1 MVTYSTN
8 WMGPVNMK
16 WYSDRGLTRKVSEVL
31 EQDQKFGDLKAGD
44 TWTYE
49 EITTNYSCGRIDI
62 YGLDPEKFYS
72 GCDEYSL
79 SPMHR
84 EDWNAL
90 SDWLDRLSGE
100 KVVPY
105 ESLIMLFEAQ
115 YGRKIRWATDQWVT
129 CYNGRTINGHTEDCD
144 DPLLEKQ

>member
-1 MVTYSTN
+1 MITYSTN
-8 WMGPVNMK
+8 WMGPVSMK

-44 TWTYE
+44 TWTYD
-49 EITTNYSCGRIDI
+49 EITTNYNCGRIDI

-90 SDWLDRLSGE
+90 SDWLDEFESE
-100 KVVPY
+100 EQVPY
-105 ESLIMLFEAQ
+105 DELITLFEKD
-115 YGRKIRWATDQWVT
+115 YGKKIRWA
-129 CYNGRTINGHTEDCD
+129 D
-144 DPLLEKQ
+144 DITN

>member
-1 MVTYSTN
+1 MITYSTN

-44 TWTYE
+44 TWTYD
-49 EITTNYSCGRIDI
+49 EITTNYNCGRIDI
-62 YGLDPEKFYS
+62 RGLDPEKFYN
-72 GCDEYSL
+72 GWDEYSL

-90 SDWLDRLSGE
+90 SDWLDDLVTDEQMSYGDLI
-100 KVVPY
+100 
-105 ESLIMLFEAQ
+105 ESFQLW
-115 YGRKIRWATDQWVT
+115 YGKSIRWATDQWVT
-129 CYNGRTINGHTEDCD
+129 CYNCWTINGHTEDCD
-144 DPLLEKQ
+144 KPLLEI

>member
-8 WMGPVNMK
+8 WMGPASMK

-44 TWTYE
+44 TCTYE

-62 YGLDPEKFYS
+62 YVLDPEKFYS

-79 SPMHR
+79 
-84 EDWNAL
+84 
-90 SDWLDRLSGE
+90 
-100 KVVPY
+100 
-105 ESLIMLFEAQ
+105 
-115 YGRKIRWATDQWVT
+115 
-129 CYNGRTINGHTEDCD
+129 
-144 DPLLEKQ
+144 

>member
-8 WMGPVNMK
+8 WMGPVSMK

-44 TWTYE
+44 TWTYD
-49 EITTNYSCGRIDI
+49 EITTNYNCGRIDI
-62 YGLDPEKFYS
+62 YGLDEEKFYS

-115 YGRKIRWATDQWVT
+115 YGRKIRWATDQW
-129 CYNGRTINGHTEDCD
+129 EA
-144 DPLLEKQ
+144 